1 MKLIRPPILHNC
13 VVRSGQVSTRIG
25 VVGELGVYGTILW
38 DIRNGT
44 ILSNEQAG
52 WILRTKETNSDE
64 VGITAG
70 FGSEDSVC
78 LVWKP
83 IIFNFANMPVFM
95 LLECTTKQFSLVSLL
110 ETCTIPLLPLVANRF
125 PMVLGLKLMATTDDE
140 QIIIEYGQ
148 SYYSCHL

>member
-1 MKLIRPPILHNC
+1 MSQYAKRSLKSTLSITVHRVSSREISPCPIPQDYVLKPQREGGGNNIFRSAIPRVLKSFSDESHYKAYILMKLIKPPILHNC
-13 VVRSGQVSTRIG
+13 VVRLGQVSTRSG

-78 LVWKP
+78 LV
-83 IIFNFANMPVFM
+83 
-95 LLECTTKQFSLVSLL
+95 
-110 ETCTIPLLPLVANRF
+110 
-125 PMVLGLKLMATTDDE
+125 
-140 QIIIEYGQ
+140 
-148 SYYSCHL
+148 